1 MHADPEIICH
11 RLLIV
16 GLGAHI
22 LCPPVCVVIQWS
34 HSSNDF
40 GSLLEYLVHHNT

>member
-11 RLLIV
+11 RLLTV

-22 LCPPVCVVIQWS
+22 LCAHAYGLVCVCTVVL
-34 HSSNDF
+34 SN
-40 GSLLEYLVHHNT
+40 VCK